1 MTEQMVP
8 TDEVTE
14 SGFVARPTRHR
25 PPLSVAVIEQLTHD
39 IVTERYQP
47 GTALPS
53 AESLCETFSVSR
65 TVIREATTTLAEKG
79 LVAAR
84 QGWGTIVLD
93 PSHWSLLDPMV
104 LDALFR
110 RADRLEYLDNLI
122 EIRTTLEC
130 AMAARAARRI
140 TPDTAATL
148 TRSFD
153 QLASLLGQPAEYNV
167 IDLEFHDAIHRIAGD
182 RFGRAIVASIQGKA
196 LSSPMYTGKP
206 TRAEIEMTHLAHGRI
221 YNAVIAGDADEAA
234 TAMREHITESWARR
248 RPRTASDQPLPVTL

>member
-1 MTEQMVP
+1 MTEQIAP
-8 TDEVTE
+8 TDALAAET
-14 SGFVARPTRHR
+14 GYVARPTRHR
-25 PPLSVAVIEQLTHD
+25 PPLSAAVIEQLTHD

-53 AESLCETFSVSR
+53 AESLCETFRVSR
-65 TVIREATTTLAEKG
+65 TVVREATTSLADKG

-93 PSHWSLLDPMV
+93 PSHWSLLDPLV
-104 LDALFR
+104 LDALFQ

-130 AMAARAARRI
+130 AMAAGAARRI
-140 TPDTAATL
+140 TPDTAAML
-148 TRSFD
+148 TGLFE
-153 QLASLLGQPAEYNV
+153 QLQSLLGHPAEYLV
-167 IDLEFHDAIHRIAGD
+167 ADLEFHDAIHRIAGD

-206 TRAEIEMTHLAHGRI
+206 TRAEIETTHLAHHRI
-221 YNAVIAGDADEAA
+221 YDAVIAADADEAA
-234 TAMREHITESWARR
+234 TAMREHITQSWARR
-248 RPRTASDQPLPVTL
+248 RPRTANA

>member
-1 MTEQMVP
+1 MTEQSVP
-8 TDEVTE
+8 TDEVIE
-14 SGFVARPTRHR
+14 RGYVARPTRHR
-25 PPLSVAVIEQLTHD
+25 PTLSVAVIRQLTHD
-39 IVTERYQP
+39 IVTERYHP

-53 AESLCETFSVSR
+53 ADSLCDTFRVSR
-65 TVIREATTTLAEKG
+65 TVIREATASLAEKG

-104 LDALFR
+104 LDALFQ

-130 AMAARAARRI
+130 AMASKAARRI

-148 TRSFD
+148 TRSFH
-153 QLASLLGQPAEYNV
+153 QLESLLGQPDEYNV
-167 IDLEFHDAIHRIAGD
+167 KDLEFHDAIHRIAGD
-182 RFGRAIVASIQGKA
+182 RLGRAIVASIQGKA

-206 TRAEIEMTHLAHGRI
+206 TRAEIATTHRAHARV
-221 YNAVIAGDADEAA
+221 YDAVIAGDADEAA

-248 RPRTASDQPLPVTL
+248 RPQTADG

>member
-1 MTEQMVP
+1 MTEQRVP
-8 TDEVTE
+8 TDEVIE
-14 SGFVARPTRHR
+14 KGHVARPTRHR
-25 PPLSVAVIEQLTHD
+25 PALSVAVIEQLTHD
-39 IVTERYQP
+39 IVTERYRP

-53 AESLCETFSVSR
+53 ADSLCDTFRVSR
-65 TVIREATTTLAEKG
+65 TVIREATTSLAEKG

-130 AMAARAARRI
+130 AMASKAARRI
-140 TPDTAATL
+140 APDTAATL
-148 TRSFD
+148 TRSIQ
-153 QLASLLGQPAEYNV
+153 QLESLLGQPDEYNV
-167 IDLEFHDAIHRIAGD
+167 KDLEFHDAIHRIAGD

-206 TRAEIEMTHLAHGRI
+206 TRAEIVMTHRAHARI
-221 YNAVIAGDADEAA
+221 YDAVIAGDADEAA
-234 TAMREHITESWARR
+234 TATRAHHRIVGEAPPAN
-248 RPRTASDQPLPVTL
+248 RP

>member
-1 MTEQMVP
+1 MTEQSVP
-8 TDEVTE
+8 TDEVIE
-14 SGFVARPTRHR
+14 SGYVARPTRHR

-39 IVTERYQP
+39 IVTERYRP

-53 AESLCETFSVSR
+53 ADSLCDTFRVSR
-65 TVIREATTTLAEKG
+65 TVIREATTSLAEKG

-104 LDALFR
+104 LDALFQ

-130 AMAARAARRI
+130 AMAAGAARRI

-148 TRSFD
+148 TRSFER
-153 QLASLLGQPAEYNV
+153 LESLLGQPDEYNV
-167 IDLEFHDAIHRIAGD
+167 ADLEFHDAIHRIAGD

-206 TRAEIEMTHLAHGRI
+206 TRAEVETTHLAHHRI
-221 YNAVIAGDADEAA
+221 YNAVTVGDADEAA

-248 RPRTASDQPLPVTL
+248 RPRTADD

>member
-1 MTEQMVP
+1 MTEQSVP
-8 TDEVTE
+8 TDEVIET
-14 SGFVARPTRHR
+14 GYVARPARHR

-39 IVTERYQP
+39 IVTERYRP

-53 AESLCETFSVSR
+53 ADSLCDTFRVSR
-65 TVIREATTTLAEKG
+65 TVVREAITSLAEKG

-130 AMAARAARRI
+130 AMACKA
-140 TPDTAATL
+140 
-148 TRSFD
+148 
-153 QLASLLGQPAEYNV
+153 
-167 IDLEFHDAIHRIAGD
+167 LEFHDAIHRVAGD

-206 TRAEIEMTHLAHGRI
+206 TRAEVVRTHRAHARV
-221 YNAVIAGDADEAA
+221 YDAVIAGDADEAA
-234 TAMREHITESWARR
+234 NAMREHITESWARR
-248 RPRTASDQPLPVTL
+248 RPQTGDA

>member
-1 MTEQMVP
+1 MTEQSVP
-8 TDEVTE
+8 TDEVIE
-14 SGFVARPTRHR
+14 RGHVARPTRHR
-25 PPLSVAVIEQLTHD
+25 PALSVAVIEQLTHD
-39 IVTERYQP
+39 IVTERYRP

-53 AESLCETFSVSR
+53 AESLCDTFRVSR
-65 TVIREATTTLAEKG
+65 TVIREAITSLAEKG

-130 AMAARAARRI
+130 AMASTAARRI
-140 TPDTAATL
+140 TPDTALTL
-148 TRSFD
+148 THSFE
-153 QLASLLGQPAEYNV
+153 QLESLLGQPDEYNV
-167 IDLEFHDAIHRIAGD
+167 KDLEFHDAIHRIAGD

-206 TRAEIEMTHLAHGRI
+206 TRVEIETTHRAHARI
-221 YNAVIAGDADEAA
+221 YDAIIAGDADEAA

-248 RPRTASDQPLPVTL
+248 RPQTADG

>member
-1 MTEQMVP
+1 MTEQSVP
-8 TDEVTE
+8 TDEVIET
-14 SGFVARPTRHR
+14 GYVARPARHR

-39 IVTERYQP
+39 IVTERYRP

-53 AESLCETFSVSR
+53 ADSLCDTFRVSR
-65 TVIREATTTLAEKG
+65 TVIREAITSLAGKG

-110 RADRLEYLDNLI
+110 HADRLEYLDNLI

-130 AMAARAARRI
+130 AMACKAARRI
-140 TPDTAATL
+140 TPETAAML
-148 TRSFD
+148 TRSFQ
-153 QLASLLGQPAEYNV
+153 QLESLLGQPDEYNV
-167 IDLEFHDAIHRIAGD
+167 KDLEFHDAIHRIACD

-206 TRAEIEMTHLAHGRI
+206 TRAEVVRTHRAHARV
-221 YNAVIAGDADEAA
+221 YDAVIAGDADEAA
-234 TAMREHITESWARR
+234 NAIREHITESWARR
-248 RPRTASDQPLPVTL
+248 RPQTGDA

>member
-1 MTEQMVP
+1 MTEQSVP
-8 TDEVTE
+8 ADEAIE
-14 SGFVARPTRHR
+14 RGYVARPTRHR
-25 PPLSVAVIEQLTHD
+25 PTLSVAVIRQLTHD
-39 IVTERYQP
+39 IVTERYHP

-53 AESLCETFSVSR
+53 ADSLCDTFRVSR
-65 TVIREATTTLAEKG
+65 TVIREATASLAEKG
-79 LVAAR
+79 LVVAR

-104 LDALFR
+104 LDALFQ

-130 AMAARAARRI
+130 AMASKAARRI

-148 TRSFD
+148 TRSFR
-153 QLASLLGQPAEYNV
+153 QLESLMGQPDEYNV
-167 IDLEFHDAIHRIAGD
+167 RDLEFHDAIHRIAGD

-206 TRAEIEMTHLAHGRI
+206 TPAEIVTTHRAHARI
-221 YNAVIAGDADEAA
+221 YDAVLAGDADEAA

-248 RPRTASDQPLPVTL
+248 RPQTADE